1 MPKRKKRLDPDDPLK
16 ELEKLM
22 YKLDDDQGMVARR
35 NARTAV
41 CAELRRVR
49 TFIDKEYPSLTPKKQ
64 RRKRKTGQTKL
75 VSLLEKGWVTTSSN
89 HVLTELA
96 KAGILPKTF
105 KEENFNWTVMPEW
118 AVELLKHPR
127 CSTSMLKK
135 AKRSATYRKEM
146 LMERRLLQ
154 GEMTS
159 PKLRLVSATPGTQQ
173 VADA

>member
-16 ELEKLM
+16 ELEKLLS
-22 YKLDDDQGMVARR
+22 KLDDDQGMVARR

-64 RRKRKTGQTKL
+64 RRKRKTGQAKIDEL
-75 VSLLEKGWVTTSSN
+75 FKKGWVTVSPSL
-89 HVLTELA
+89 VGKLA
-96 KAGILPKTF
+96 SAGIKPKKTR
-105 KEENFNWTVMPEW
+105 ENGHTKFWVPDW
-118 AVELLKHPR
+118 AVEILDHPK
-127 CSTSMLKK
+127 CSTSMLQK
-135 AKRSATYRKEM
+135 AKRSATYRKEI
-146 LMERRLLQ
+146 LMESRLLR

-159 PKLRLVSATPGTQQ
+159 PKLRLMSATPGIQQ